1 MLGAGQSGPGPGKCS
16 LIRMLTGAWYPSGGE
31 DLITACP
38 EGGWSQNWGG
48 WGVWAHKEEGK
59 VPGPSHEGMVV
70 GSSLPGDFFFLKQIH
85 LVQANIWLF
94 QDTGDLMMLLIA
106 RSLVRIAP
114 QVPGQDSQVLGWH
127 PKFQN
132 RTPSSRTGPGRT
144 RKNQS
149 SRAAP

>member
-1 MLGAGQSGPGPGKCS
+1 M
-16 LIRMLTGAWYPSGGE
+16 
-31 DLITACP
+31 
-38 EGGWSQNWGG
+38 
-48 WGVWAHKEEGK
+48 WAHKEEGK

-94 QDTGDLMMLLIA
+94 QDTGDLMKLLIA